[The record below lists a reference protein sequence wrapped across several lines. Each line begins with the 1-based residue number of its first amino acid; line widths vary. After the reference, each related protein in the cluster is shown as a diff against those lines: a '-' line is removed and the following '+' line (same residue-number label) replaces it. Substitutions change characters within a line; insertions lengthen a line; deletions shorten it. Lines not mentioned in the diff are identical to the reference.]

1 MTLDEVHKLLVAWKV
16 PRLSPHFHVYELRR
30 RLWPPIIRTLRLH
43 EQQRELLRAVR
54 ALQWKVFLG
63 YDEKPGEWGAEGRWL
78 QVAHDT
84 WVVPPDASSKNLL
97 DRYLSPGGWTIY
109 LAERPITEVVP
120 YAFERSPKEICE
132 FVRSRGI
139 PVLVQ
144 AHADNSEW
152 IVALE
157 PAVVPMAR
165 AA

>member
-16 PRLSPHFHVYELRR
+16 PRLSQHFHVYELRR
-30 RLWPPIIRTLRLH
+30 KLWPPFIGTLRLH
-43 EQQRELLRAVR
+43 ERQGELLRAVR

-63 YDEKPGEWGAEGRWL
+63 YDEKPDEWEAEGRWL
-78 QVAHDT
+78 RVARDT
-84 WVVPPDASSKNLL
+84 WLVPQEASSENLL
-97 DRYLSPGGWTIY
+97 DGDLSPGGWTVY
-109 LAERPITEVVP
+109 LAEMPITEVVP
-120 YAFERSPKEICE
+120 YMFKRAPKEICE

-144 AHADNSEW
+144 AHWDNSEW
-152 IVALE
+152 LVALE